1 MRTGEAEQSHGGR
14 TGSGQAWEVSH
25 PCELAPGRG
34 KKGDLWPWAWHPQ
47 RSQSAQDHG
56 LFGQRQKVACGWS
69 RECLVRNWQGMK
81 MKRLSSGQIWLL
93 LPGKKGAELC
103 PVNDRRVL
111 STTHKVAQPWRLGAH
126 THTNTH
132 PTQTHTRSRH
142 RQQRR
147 RLLKSGRTSLGTFLR
162 RRRRRRR
169 QPEHPSS
176 AGEGAPPR
184 VSVPFAVPF
193 PLLLFFERIS
203 SSLIGLI

>member
-132 PTQTHTRSRH
+132 PTQTRTHTHIHTHSWPMRVH
-142 RQQRR
+142 THT
-147 RLLKSGRTSLGTFLR
+147 LLAPCVRAHTHTQS
-162 RRRRRRR
+162 
-169 QPEHPSS
+169 PSPMHKHTPYTHTYTHIHS
-176 AGEGAPPR
+176 E
-184 VSVPFAVPF
+184 S
-193 PLLLFFERIS
+193 
-203 SSLIGLI
+203 